1 MADRMVTGSFPY
13 SPRPGQEQL
22 VRAITSA
29 CEDRAHLVVESGTGT
44 GKTVCAL
51 TACAEFCKARG
62 KKVLYVTRTNSQQKQ
77 VMLELRQIS
86 ERMKVFGVALQGR
99 KNMCPLARVDPEL
112 SAGNPEELSKVCG
125 ERKARV
131 VRGDDDACKYY
142 AATVSED
149 LAPIMR
155 YARDELPTAEEFC
168 DHCIDIGVCP
178 YEIAK
183 MHVPAADV
191 IAAPYIMF
199 FDRFIRHALLDWM
212 ACSLA
217 DIVLIVDEAHNLP
230 WYARELESAM
240 LSEVSLRAAEKE
252 IDEFGD
258 PEISE
263 GISLRDFVMMTSEVL
278 DKTVDEY
285 LIDEDGIIPQSLLE
299 EELMFSTH
307 LTSRGLGGLIAQVS
321 NFGEMVR
328 DHRRLAG
335 RLPRSYLHGTA
346 GFLAFWQTLEES
358 EYVKLITK
366 YETAK
371 AFEAYCLDS
380 ALACKPIH
388 ECHASVHM
396 SGTLKPLDE
405 YRDSIGLSKDA
416 RLADI
421 PSPFPPENRLVLF
434 VDDVTTKYED
444 IERDETMVGRLA
456 EHISQLISDIP
467 RSTIVFYPSY
477 AVMQRIAS
485 KTSGAS
491 SGRSVYFESR
501 GMDQMDFMKVVNDF
515 KMSPG
520 SAILHAISG
529 GRVSEGVD
537 FPGAEME
544 LAILA
549 GIPYPKPTAK
559 QRALQHFCE
568 IRFGNGWDRA
578 IKAPTTRKLQQAIGR
593 LIRSETDRGVA
604 IILDK
609 RAVQFKDFLAAR
621 KSDDPVSDTRDF
633 FEGSAAGLERVPA
646 VVSRNRRSF
655 RH

>member
-1 MADRMVTGSFPY
+1 MVVSSFPY
-13 SPRPGQEQL
+13 SPRPGQERL
-22 VRAITSA
+22 MRAIGSA

-51 TACAEFCKARG
+51 TACAEFGKARG
-62 KKVLYVTRTNSQQKQ
+62 KKLLYVTRTNSQQKQ

-99 KNMCPLARVDPEL
+99 RNMCPLARTDPEL
-112 SAGNPEELSKVCG
+112 SNGNPEELSKVCS

-131 VRGDDDACKYY
+131 VRGDEEACKHY

-155 YARDELPTAEEFC
+155 YARDDLPTAEEFS
-168 DHCIDIGVCP
+168 DHCIDLGVCP

-191 IAAPYIMF
+191 VAAPYIMF

-212 ACSLA
+212 ACSLS

-230 WYARELESAM
+230 WYARELDSAS
-240 LSEVSLRAAEKE
+240 LSEIALRLAGKE

-258 PEISE
+258 PEIAE
-263 GISLRDFVMMTSEVL
+263 GISLRDFIMMMSEVL
-278 DKTVDEY
+278 DKTVEEY
-285 LIDEDGIIPQSLLE
+285 LIDEDGIIPQSHLE

-307 LTSRGLGGLIAQVS
+307 LTSRGLSGLITQAS

-335 RLPRSYLHGTA
+335 RLPRSYIHGTA
-346 GFLAFWQTLEES
+346 GFLTFWQTLEES

-366 YETAK
+366 YDSAK

-380 ALACKPIH
+380 ALACKPVL

-444 IERDETMVGRLA
+444 IERDGTMVGRLA
-456 EHISQLISDIP
+456 EHISRLVTGIP
-467 RSTIVFYPSY
+467 RSMIVFYPSY
-477 AVMQRIAS
+477 ALMEKIAS
-485 KTSGAS
+485 RTADAS
-491 SGRSVYFESR
+491 FGRSVYFESR
-501 GMDQMDFMKVVNDF
+501 GMDQGDFMRVVSDF
-515 KMSPG
+515 KLSPG
-520 SAILHAISG
+520 SALLHAISG
-529 GRVSEGVD
+529 GRVSEGID

-544 LAILA
+544 LAVLA

-568 IRFGNGWDRA
+568 IRFGNGWERA
-578 IKAPTTRKLQQAIGR
+578 VKAPTARKLQQAIGR

-604 IILDK
+604 VILDR
-609 RAVQFKDFLAAR
+609 RAVQFKDVLIAG
-621 KSDDPVSDTRDF
+621 KSDDPVSDVRGF
-633 FEGSAAGLERVPA
+633 FETMPVQMGTRQVGKPKKRHGLQL
-646 VVSRNRRSF
+646 
-655 RH
+655 

>member
-1 MADRMVTGSFPY
+1 MAVRMAASAFPY
-13 SPRPGQEQL
+13 SPRPGQERL
-22 VRAITSA
+22 MRAIGSA
-29 CEDRAHLVVESGTGT
+29 CEDRVHLAVESGTGT

-51 TACAEFCKARG
+51 TACLEYGKTRG

-86 ERMKVFGVALQGR
+86 ERMKVFGIALQGR
-99 KNMCPLARVDPEL
+99 RNMCPLARTDAEL
-112 SAGNPEELSKVCG
+112 SNGNPEELSKVCS

-131 VRGDDDACKYY
+131 VRGDDEACRYY
-142 AATVSED
+142 ASTVSED

-168 DHCIDIGVCP
+168 DHCIDLGVCP

-191 IAAPYIMF
+191 VAAPYIMF
-199 FDRFIRHALLDWM
+199 FDKFIRHALLDWM
-212 ACSLA
+212 ACSLP

-230 WYARELESAM
+230 SYARELESAS
-240 LSEVSLRAAEKE
+240 LSEVALKLAVKE

-258 PEISE
+258 PEIAE

-278 DKTVDEY
+278 DKTVEEY
-285 LIDEDGIIPQSLLE
+285 LIDEDGIIPQSHLE
-299 EELMFSTH
+299 AELMFSTH
-307 LTSRGLGGLIAQVS
+307 LTSRGLGGLIAQAS

-335 RLPRSYLHGTA
+335 RLPRSYIHGTA
-346 GFLAFWQTLEES
+346 GFLTFWQTLEES

-366 YETAK
+366 YDSAK

-380 ALACKPIH
+380 ALACKPIL

-396 SGTLKPLDE
+396 SGTLRPLDE
-405 YRDSIGLSKDA
+405 YRDSIGIPKDA
-416 RLADI
+416 RLAEI

-434 VDDVTTKYED
+434 VDDVTTRYED

-456 EHISQLISDIP
+456 DHISRLVSGIS
-467 RSTIVFYPSY
+467 RSAIVFYPSY
-477 AVMQRIAS
+477 AIMKRIAS
-485 KTSGAS
+485 KTAEAS

-501 GMDQMDFMKVVNDF
+501 GMDQGDFMKVVNDF
-515 KMSPG
+515 KLSPG
-520 SAILHAISG
+520 TALLHAISG
-529 GRVSEGVD
+529 GRVSEGID

-544 LAILA
+544 LAVLA

-559 QRALQHFCE
+559 QRAFQHFCE
-568 IRFGNGWDRA
+568 IRFGNGWERA
-578 IKAPTTRKLQQAIGR
+578 VKAPTARKLQQAIGR
-593 LIRSETDRGVA
+593 LIRSETDKGVA
-604 IILDK
+604 VILDR
-609 RAVQFKDFLAAR
+609 RAVQFKGTLVAR
-621 KSDDPVSDTRDF
+621 KSNDPVSDVRVF
-633 FEGSAAGLERVPA
+633 FETELVQQELPRFAPARKKRGLQL
-646 VVSRNRRSF
+646 
-655 RH
+655 

>member
-1 MADRMVTGSFPY
+1 M
-13 SPRPGQEQL
+13 
-22 VRAITSA
+22 RAIGSA
-29 CEDRAHLVVESGTGT
+29 CEDRAHLAVESGTGT

-51 TACAEFCKARG
+51 TACLEFGKARG

-77 VMLELRQIS
+77 VILELRQIS

-99 KNMCPLARVDPEL
+99 RNMCPLARTDAEL
-112 SAGNPEELSKVCG
+112 SNGNPEELSKVCS

-131 VRGDDDACKYY
+131 VRGDDEACRYY
-142 AATVSED
+142 ASTVSEN

-168 DHCIDIGVCP
+168 DHCIDLGVCP

-191 IAAPYIMF
+191 VAAPYIMF
-199 FDRFIRHALLDWM
+199 FDKFIRHALLDWM
-212 ACSLA
+212 ACSLP

-230 WYARELESAM
+230 WYARELESAS
-240 LSEVSLRAAEKE
+240 LSEVALKLAEKE

-258 PEISE
+258 PEIAE
-263 GISLRDFVMMTSEVL
+263 GISLRDFVMMTSDVL
-278 DKTVDEY
+278 DKTVEEY
-285 LIDEDGIIPQSLLE
+285 LIDEDGIIPQSHLE
-299 EELMFSTH
+299 AELMFSTH
-307 LTSRGLGGLIAQVS
+307 LTSRGLGGLIAQAS

-335 RLPRSYLHGTA
+335 RLPRSYIHGTA
-346 GFLAFWQTLEES
+346 GFLTFWQTLEES

-366 YETAK
+366 YDNAK
-371 AFEAYCLDS
+371 AFEACCLDS

-388 ECHASVHM
+388 ECHASIHM
-396 SGTLKPLDE
+396 SGTLRPLDE
-405 YRDSIGLSKDA
+405 YRDSIGIPKDA
-416 RLADI
+416 RLAEI

-456 EHISQLISDIP
+456 DHISRLVSGIS
-467 RSTIVFYPSY
+467 RSAIVFYPSY
-477 AVMQRIAS
+477 ALMERIAS
-485 KTSGAS
+485 KTAEAS

-501 GMDQMDFMKVVNDF
+501 GMDQGDFMKVVNDF
-515 KMSPG
+515 KLSPG
-520 SAILHAISG
+520 TALLHAISG

-544 LAILA
+544 LAVLA

-568 IRFGNGWDRA
+568 IRFGDGWERA
-578 IKAPTTRKLQQAIGR
+578 VKAPTARKLQQAIGR
-593 LIRSETDRGVA
+593 LIRSETDKGVA
-604 IILDK
+604 VILDR
-609 RAVQFKDFLAAR
+609 RAVQFKETLVAR
-621 KSDDPVSDTRDF
+621 KSDDPVSDVRAF
-633 FEGSAAGLERVPA
+633 FETEPAQQALPRPAPARKKRGLQL
-646 VVSRNRRSF
+646 
-655 RH
+655 